1 MLPAMIN
8 HHGAMDQMASDRLV
22 SRRSLFH
29 IGAAAALALSPVS
42 AFAGA
47 TRTAPGRPV
56 VPRRG
61 VRSLSFANL
70 HTGAKLKMV
79 SWKDGKRSEERRAGK
94 DWVSTGESRWP

>member
-47 TRTAPGRPV
+47 TRTEPGRPV

-61 VRSLSFANL
+61 VRSISFANL
-70 HTGAKLKMV
+70 HTGATLKTV
-79 SWKDGKRSEERRAGK
+79 SWKAGK
-94 DWVSTGESRWP
+94 YVRESRRQMDRKTVG